1 MRTLRGGTR
10 KFGRRI
16 ALLLA
21 LFLVALCE
29 WAPVHADGGAPNLAY
44 ISGTTSGV
52 SVLDVGQGK
61 VTKTIA
67 IGGDPHMIL
76 LSLDGRLL
84 FVTQPALGR
93 VAAIAAG
100 TGKVVCSASLPGNP
114 SLLALSQDSSTLYA
128 AGNGATSVAAL
139 NTANC
144 QVRQTY
150 NTGGSVYGIWV
161 TPGATLG
168 SKNGQLWAT
177 GPTSISIFDIHGPL
191 LKTIPIAGG
200 PQFLCIPPIGSTAYV
215 TTRQGSVDTIDI
227 KSWAVRQILSG
238 GTYGSMDYD
247 ALTLAVYVPDTRHN
261 AIDVLVPPAGGNG
274 SSTKEPER
282 VYHIE
287 APPTSVA
294 ITNDGLFGFFAL
306 QGGRVEVFDLI
317 DRDPVYTVSVGGTPH
332 FVITGL
338 YPPTQAVPQ
347 PTTITTTSPP
357 PPQSSTTNINPLLVV
372 VPAFLLL
379 AGISALL
386 VMLVLRLNKPSKR

>member
-1 MRTLRGGTR
+1 MRVVSRN
-10 KFGRRI
+10 FGRGI
-16 ALLLA
+16 VVLLA
-21 LFLVALCE
+21 LFLITLCD

-44 ISGTTSGV
+44 ISGTTGGV

-67 IGGDPHMIL
+67 IAGDPHMIL

-84 FVTQPALGR
+84 FVTQPTLGR

-100 TGKVVCSASLPGNP
+100 TGKVVCSASLTGNP
-114 SLLALSQDSSTLYA
+114 SVLALSQDGSTLYA
-128 AGNGATSVAAL
+128 AGEGATSVAAI

-144 QVRQTY
+144 LVRQSY

-161 TPGATLG
+161 TSGGTLG
-168 SKNGQLWAT
+168 SKSGQLWAT
-177 GPTSISIFDIHGPL
+177 GPTTISIFDIHGPL

-200 PQFLCIPPIGSTAYV
+200 PQFLCIPPIGSTVYV

-227 KSWAVRQILSG
+227 KSWTVRQVLSG
-238 GTYGSMDYD
+238 GTYGLMDYD
-247 ALTLAVYVPDTRHN
+247 ALTLAVYVPDTQHN
-261 AIDVLVPPAGGNG
+261 AIDVLVPPSGGNG

-287 APPTSVA
+287 APPTAVA

-306 QGGRVEVFDLI
+306 KGGRVEVFDLI
-317 DRDPVYTVSVGGTPH
+317 DRDPVYTVTVGGTPH

-338 YPPTQAVPQ
+338 FPPTQAVPE

-357 PPQSSTTNINPLLVV
+357 PPQSSTTGINPLLIVV
-372 VPAFLLL
+372 SAFLIL
-379 AGISALL
+379 ASISALL
-386 VMLVLRLNKPSKR
+386 VVLVLRISKSSKR